1 MKKELPMTPEHQ
13 ALVLSG
19 DKTSTLRSER
29 YEPGVYPMLDRDGGC
44 QGCCEVVRIDDKE
57 VWWTGLRPEEQEA
70 LARSEG
76 YPSAAAL
83 ERALLKLG
91 HRRFVRGMRGLWR
104 HHLQSDGIAG

>member
-1 MKKELPMTPEHQ
+1 MHKELPMTPEHQ

-19 DKTSTLRSER
+19 DKTARCAANATSRGCTRW
-29 YEPGVYPMLDRDGGC
+29 LDRDGGC
-44 QGCCEVVRIDDKE
+44 QGCCEVVSIDEKE
-57 VWWTGLRPEEQEA
+57 VWWTGLKPEEQEA

-91 HRRFVRGMRGLWR
+91 HRRFVRGTRGLWR
-104 HHLQSDGIAG
+104 HHLQPAQ